1 MSATVRKMVG
11 AWEIRM
17 EENIPKPVRSI
28 LKNRLGAEIESIICL
43 AEQIV
48 AGTNYLILAKMRMST
63 LDQEESLVT
72 VVVNVDP
79 ENKAKILSI
88 KTIARRCVGG
98 YDFDFKLGLP
108 EDVAT
113 GFGNVFGSIGIL
125 GADYEPL
132 AYLGAQIVNGT
143 NHMILSK
150 QTLLTK
156 PATEH
161 LVIVVLHAARRE
173 GDIVSQFSLLSIE
186 NIV

>member
-28 LKNRLGAEIESIICL
+28 LKNLLGTEIDSIICL

-48 AGTNYLILAKMRMST
+48 AGKNYLILAKMRMST
-63 LDQEESLVT
+63 LEQEESLVT
-72 VVVNVDP
+72 VVVNLNP

-88 KTIARRCVGG
+88 RTIARRSVGG
-98 YDFDFKLGLP
+98 YDFNFKSGLP
-108 EDVAT
+108 EDVVS
-113 GFGNVFGSIGIL
+113 GFWNVFGSIGIL

-132 AYLGAQIVNGT
+132 AYIGEQIVNGT
-143 NHMILSK
+143 NHMILGK
-150 QTLLTK
+150 QTLLTD

-161 LVIVVLHAARRE
+161 LVIVVLHATRRKD
-173 GDIVSQFSLLSIE
+173 DIVSQFSLLLIE
-186 NIV
+186 NLV